1 MVATKHQYLLLIK
14 IFSWVLTQPTRWIA
28 AGAIIIGGVMVG
40 DNSVVA
46 SGSVVTRNASPNT
59 LVGGNP
65 A

>member
-1 MVATKHQYLLLIK
+1 
-14 IFSWVLTQPTRWIA
+14 
-28 AGAIIIGGVMVG
+28 MVG